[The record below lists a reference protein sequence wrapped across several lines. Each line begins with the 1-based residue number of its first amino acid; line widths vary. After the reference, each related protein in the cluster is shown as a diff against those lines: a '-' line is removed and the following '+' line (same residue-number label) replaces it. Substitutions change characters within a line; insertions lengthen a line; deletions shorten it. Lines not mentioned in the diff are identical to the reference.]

1 MANNIGYKASIDAE
15 WVSFKEQSGVEI
27 SDNGKTLETRDVIP
41 SNLKLIVKENTGVTR
56 EATITFTQE
65 GGEQKTVTLRQNK
78 SKAGTYPDGECY
90 LDTNKS
96 GLVIENENKSGI
108 DNLDISGGTVNFTA
122 TYIKRYS
129 VNMYQ
134 KDGDGNVTSGWVDD
148 CETLNS
154 EEDVTSACIWTV
166 SPVINDSKF
175 INNGEL
181 FVGENKSNGTPTYNV
196 NATYTDSGN
205 TFTSN
210 TLTVKQ
216 NPSPVAWIFTVKT
229 NNPDTIVYFLLS
241 GDTEVKVVQHEEA
254 KLKDDELK
262 DDAYY
267 STYSTSGVESPNISA
282 YIVKDDVYTTPKI
295 NLYEKG
301 TETELKDKQWNV
313 SSSGGSMELDAVYEV
328 SKTTYKV
335 DNDSANTKTLVDGET
350 FEINSNEDKTE
361 NIKRH
366 PSGETDSSW
375 LSIKPAGD
383 ANNDEDFTYSIS
395 AENNASDSVRK
406 GVINFKYSDDKLPPA
421 ETPFNVIQQYKK
433 FVVTPSAITVNWD
446 DTSYSGVTISSTES
460 D

>member
-1 MANNIGYKASIDAE
+1 MANNIGYKASIDVD
-15 WVSFKEQSGVEI
+15 WVRFKEQSGVEI

-41 SNLKLIVKENTGVTR
+41 SNLKLIVSENTGATR

-65 GGEQKTVTLRQNK
+65 GGEKKTVTLRQNK
-78 SKAGTYPDGECY
+78 SKAGRYPDGEPY

-96 GLVIENENKSGI
+96 GLVIKNTSGI

-129 VNMYQ
+129 LNMYQ
-134 KDGDGNVTSGWVDD
+134 KDGDGNVTSGWVDNY
-148 CETLNS
+148 ETLNS
-154 EEDVTSACIWTV
+154 EEDVTNSSACTWTV
-166 SPVINDSKF
+166 SPAINDSKF
-175 INNGEL
+175 KNKGEL
-181 FVGENKSNGTPTYNV
+181 FVGENKSNGSPTFNV

-229 NNPDTIVYFLLS
+229 NNPDTIVYFLLN
-241 GDTEVKVVQHEEA
+241 GDTEVKVVQHDVA
-254 KLKDDELK
+254 VKDDELK

-267 STYSTSGVESPNISA
+267 STYSTSGFESPNISA

-301 TETELKDKQWNV
+301 TETKLKDKQWNV

-366 PSGETDSSW
+366 PGGETDSSW
-375 LSIKPAGD
+375 LSIKLAGD
-383 ANNDEDFTYSIS
+383 ANNDENFTYSIS

-406 GVINFKYSDDKLPPA
+406 GVINFKYSDNELPPA

-433 FVVTPSAITVNWD
+433 FVVTPSATTVNWD
-446 DTSYSGVTISSTES
+446 KTSYSGVTISSTES

>member
-1 MANNIGYKASIDAE
+1 MANNIGYKASIDVD
-15 WVSFKEQSGVEI
+15 WVTFKEQSGVEI

-96 GLVIENENKSGI
+96 GLVIKNTSGI
-108 DNLDISGGTVNFTA
+108 DNLDISSGTVNFTA

-166 SPVINDSKF
+166 SPVINGSKF

-216 NPSPVAWIFTVKT
+216 NPSPVAWSYTVKT
-229 NNPDTIVYFLLS
+229 NNSGTTVYFLS
-241 GDTEVKVVQHEEA
+241 GDTELQQEDVA
-254 KLKDDELK
+254 LK

-267 STYSTSGVESPNISA
+267 STYSLPYKSVEKPNISA
-282 YIVKDDVYTTPKI
+282 YIVKKDMYTSPEIT
-295 NLYEKG
+295 LYEKG
-301 TETELKDKQWNV
+301 TETPTENPWTA
-313 SSSGGSMELDAVYEV
+313 SSIDARTQLDAVYKAT
-328 SKTTYKV
+328 KTTYKV
-335 DNDSANTKTLVDGET
+335 DNDSSNPKPLIDGEVNV
-350 FEINSNEDKTE
+350 INSDVDKNEI
-361 NIKRH
+361 IKKR
-366 PSGETDSSW
+366 PTFFESDSTW
-375 LSIKPAGD
+375 LSIKLAGD
-383 ANNDEDFTYSIS
+383 ASGFTYSIS
-395 AENNASDSVRK
+395 AENNTKDSVRE
-406 GVINFKYSDDKLPPA
+406 GHIDFKYTDDEIPSA
-421 ETPFNVIQQYKK
+421 ETTFTVSQNFLDLTK
-433 FVVTPSAITVNWD
+433 FVVDPSAT
-446 DTSYSGVTISSTES
+446 TENGE
-460 D
+460 DKNNT